1 LRVLANTT
9 SPSKNHADRTGP
21 PSGYDIPNNV
31 ENVPIRA
38 ADGRAGHG
46 G

>member
-1 LRVLANTT
+1 MCARQYDLAVQNC
-9 SPSKNHADRTGP
+9 ADRTGP

-31 ENVPIRA
+31 ENVPIRVT
-38 ADGRAGHG
+38 DGRAGHG